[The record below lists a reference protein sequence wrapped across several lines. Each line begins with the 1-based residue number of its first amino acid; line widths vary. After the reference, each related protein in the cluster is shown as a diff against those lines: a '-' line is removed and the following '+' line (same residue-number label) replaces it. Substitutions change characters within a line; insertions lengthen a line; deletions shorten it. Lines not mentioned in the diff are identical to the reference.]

1 MTSET
6 PPKLFLSYAHGSQ
19 EHEGRVVDLGEKL
32 RHNGVDV
39 IADFW
44 DLRAGHDLH
53 KFMEQMASEVGKVLI
68 VSDKNYA
75 QKADGRQGGVGAESE
90 IIAPNLIGKSDQEKF
105 AALVIE
111 KDDGKFCLPAYM
123 RSRVCIDCTD
133 PNKQPEVFEKILRW
147 VFDKPLLQKPA
158 LGSQPSF
165 ALGEDSGIATPSLA
179 RVSEVCA
186 AIESNQGNAMMR
198 AEEFVEEFAR
208 DIAQYQVPVPP
219 DGDHHVFV
227 DKIDES
233 IRALLAPRNAALEV
247 VSRIIRFVE
256 SDESVRVLRR
266 LFESLYR
273 LTIPKVDVST
283 WEFETDNIRFL
294 INEIFIYA
302 VSIALKHEKFDFVAE
317 LLDSPFYIDQSEDLA
332 LDNPRVDYGAF
343 SVQLESLDL
352 INGKRGLNR
361 LSLQAD
367 YLKERCNSRFS
378 TFRGLLQA
386 DFVLHLC
393 GEFRKRKWRPRTLPY
408 QFSSWP
414 RPYEIFVRAE
424 SGNYFRRMATL
435 FGGVEGVRALI
446 KRIRANN
453 HSLAHEDFRRNR
465 FHPLALMNDDALIA
479 LINRL

>member
-1 MTSET
+1 MTNEN
-6 PPKLFLSYAHGSQ
+6 H
-19 EHEGRVVDLGEKL
+19 
-32 RHNGVDV
+32 
-39 IADFW
+39 
-44 DLRAGHDLH
+44 
-53 KFMEQMASEVGKVLI
+53 
-68 VSDKNYA
+68 
-75 QKADGRQGGVGAESE
+75 SE
-90 IIAPNLIGKSDQEKF
+90 IDSRAP
-105 AALVIE
+105 
-111 KDDGKFCLPAYM
+111 
-123 RSRVCIDCTD
+123 T
-133 PNKQPEVFEKILRW
+133 
-147 VFDKPLLQKPA
+147 PLL
-158 LGSQPSF
+158 
-165 ALGEDSGIATPSLA
+165 D

-186 AIESNQGNAMMR
+186 ALESNQRKSAICVDD
-198 AEEFVEEFAR
+198 FIEEFAR

-361 LSLQAD
+361 RSLQAD

-378 TFRGLLQA
+378 AFRGLLQA
-386 DFVLHLC
+386 DFVLYLC
-393 GEFRKRKWRPRTLPY
+393 GELRHDNNDRLVFWQPITWPY
-408 QFSSWP
+408 QRSARG

-435 FGGVEGVRALI
+435 FGGVEGVCALI
-446 KRIRANN
+446 KRIRENK
-453 HSLAHEDFRRNR
+453 HSPAHEDFRRDR
-465 FHPLALMNDDALIA
+465 FHPLVLMNHDTLVAL
-479 LINRL
+479 NRL